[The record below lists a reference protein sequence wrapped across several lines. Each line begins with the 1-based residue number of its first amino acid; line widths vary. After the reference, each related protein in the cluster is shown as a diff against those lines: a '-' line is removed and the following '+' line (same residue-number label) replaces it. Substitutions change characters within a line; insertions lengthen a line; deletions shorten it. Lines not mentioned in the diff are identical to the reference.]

1 MQEMN
6 MLISQHVTD
15 DGEFLDHS
23 ESMWSY
29 RIEIEW
35 FAEQEES
42 VDKRAEYKDVQAI
55 NNVLL
60 I

>member
-35 FAEQEES
+35 
-42 VDKRAEYKDVQAI
+42 
-55 NNVLL
+55 
-60 I
+60 